1 MNNIVLITGG
11 SGGIGFELAKI
22 YARKK
27 MNLLLVSRNEDKLE
41 EKAIFLRE
49 NYGVEVDYIPLD
61 LSIKENLYKLTKYT
75 NEKGY
80 FVKYLINNAGYGT
93 RGSFADLGKEDM
105 NMIDLNINALVYL
118 SSYYANDMIKYKD
131 GYILNV
137 ASQAGFIPGPLMA
150 SYYASKAFVISY
162 TKAISKE
169 LEGKGVKISCLCPGY
184 TQTDFATRANIHGT
198 NLVKKGVSGVEVA
211 EYAYTSLEKGKLIAV
226 YPKSSSFLLQKLIH
240 ILPLSIVLNV
250 VKKINSKS

>member
-11 SGGIGFELAKI
+11 SSGIGFEMAKI

-27 MNLLLVSRNEDKLE
+27 MNLLLVSRNENKLE

-61 LSIKENLYKLTKYT
+61 LSIRENLFELTKYT
-75 NEKGY
+75 TEKNY

-93 RGSFADLGKEDM
+93 RGSFVDLGQDDL

-118 SSYYANDMIKYKD
+118 SSFYAKEMIKYKD
-131 GYILNV
+131 GFILNV
-137 ASQAGFIPGPLMA
+137 ASQAGFLPGPLMA
-150 SYYASKAFVISY
+150 SYYASKAFVINY
-162 TKAISKE
+162 TKAIKKE
-169 LEGKGVKISCLCPGY
+169 LDGKGVKVTCLCPGY
-184 TQTDFATRANIHGT
+184 THTDFATRANIHGT
-198 NLVKKGVSGVEVA
+198 NLVKRGASGVEVA
-211 EYAYTSLEKGKLIAV
+211 EYAYESLEKGRLVAV

-240 ILPLSIVLNV
+240 LLPNNLVLNV